1 MELLGEVDFSVSGF
15 ELGLE
20 VELTLVLA
28 NVNGFFWGGGG
39 GRGAERT
46 Y

>member
-1 MELLGEVDFSVSGF
+1 MSGL

-20 VELTLVLA
+20 VELTLVPA
-28 NVNGFFWGGGG
+28 NVNVFFWDGG

>member
-15 ELGLE
+15 VMGLE
-20 VELTLVLA
+20 VELTLVLI
-28 NVNGFFWGGGG
+28 NVNGFG
-39 GRGAERT
+39 GRGAERA